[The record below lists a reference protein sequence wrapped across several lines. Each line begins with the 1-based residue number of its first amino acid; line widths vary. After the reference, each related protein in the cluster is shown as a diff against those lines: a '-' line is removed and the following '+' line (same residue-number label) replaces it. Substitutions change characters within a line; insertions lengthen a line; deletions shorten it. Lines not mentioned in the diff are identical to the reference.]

1 MSKLVLLL
9 FLMISPNQLVN
20 RLTPD
25 IQDVEGF
32 QTIHNQNV
40 SSIYYRNKQH
50 FTHISELDDNIIGFA
65 HKLGIVVES
74 EYTLKVSV
82 TTDSR
87 SKEDVYF
94 IVPMEV
100 ER

>member
-1 MSKLVLLL
+1 MSKLVFLL
-9 FLMISPNQLVN
+9 FFMISPNQLVY

-32 QTIHNQNV
+32 QPIHNQNQ
-40 SSIYYRNKQH
+40 YE
-50 FTHISELDDNIIGFA
+50 HISELDDNIIGFA

-82 TTDSR
+82 STNGMSG
-87 SKEDVYF
+87 EEEVYF
-94 IVPMEV
+94 IVPMEIND
-100 ER
+100 E